1 MIILG
6 INYHH
11 PDSSACLL
19 KDGNIIAAVEE
30 ERFTRIKHFAGF
42 PENSIRFCLEFNN
55 IKFSEIDY
63 VALNFNPNS
72 NLKQKILY
80 TFKNILKLSTIRK
93 IFNQKNKFKNQNNLL
108 KFLKKFRLKCQF
120 YQLKSSRQLEEI
132 QSFCQ

>member
-93 IFNQKNKFKNQNNLL
+93 IFNQKINL
-108 KFLKKFRLKCQF
+108 KIKTI
-120 YQLKSSRQLEEI
+120 Y
-132 QSFCQ
+132 